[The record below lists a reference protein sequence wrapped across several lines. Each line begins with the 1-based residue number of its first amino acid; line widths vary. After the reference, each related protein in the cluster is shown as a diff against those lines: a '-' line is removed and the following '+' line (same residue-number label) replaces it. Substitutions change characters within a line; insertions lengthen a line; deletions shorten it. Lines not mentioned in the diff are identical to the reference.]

1 MPASGEEGFF
11 SGEGIH
17 FSTPVLSA
25 AAQVPPDKFS
35 LLQQVLS
42 ISQKRKIKMNPKHEE
57 PPQKL
62 LSWGMGRR
70 KPALRLLLR
79 RARGSGASK
88 NASIYIILFYGIKP
102 EWHLVA
108 DKVSLCHT
116 VEGCAA
122 RSCLE
127 LHLKPGN
134 QMICPDNFCGKPQT
148 SYASD

>member
-1 MPASGEEGFF
+1 MPASGEVGFF
-11 SGEGIH
+11 FPGEGIH

-25 AAQVPPDKFS
+25 AAHVPLDKFS

-42 ISQKRKIKMNPKHEE
+42 ISQKRKIKTNPKHEE

-62 LSWGMGRR
+62 LSWVMGRR
-70 KPALRLLLR
+70 PASRLLLR

-88 NASIYIILFYGIKP
+88 KASIYTILFYGIKP
-102 EWHLVA
+102 EWHLLA

-134 QMICPDNFCGKPQT
+134 QMICPDNFGGKPQT
-148 SYASD
+148 SYAAA